1 MPFSIFGVMLQIKY
15 NSSKCLF
22 LLLLILSSCVKNE
35 CPDWYE
41 GNNCTT
47 EEREKYLGNYVG
59 TFTVYD
65 NDDAIIS
72 EETSSLEVFKSI
84 DIDNMETTNFRLE
97 LISSGSPLFSVI
109 STTGSNLF
117 GDGAFNGIS
126 IFYNINYNDTVR
138 ATFYGTR

>member
-1 MPFSIFGVMLQIKY
+1 M
-15 NSSKCLF
+15 
-22 LLLLILSSCVKNE
+22 KNE

-117 GDGAFNGIS
+117 GDGACNGIS